1 MKRNLPLIIIGAV
14 LVLAFGAAVVLYK
27 SMKPTTVTSTTGPNA
42 NTPAATPG
50 ADPPRATGGANAPVT
65 IEEFGDFEC
74 PPCGLLHPELVKIEK
89 EFGDKLRIVFREYP
103 LAQLH
108 KYAYDAA
115 RAAEAA
121 GMQNKF
127 WEMHDLLYEK
137 KDEWSLAPDPRTLF
151 VDYAQVLG
159 LDGERFSRDMVGD
172 LASMRVAL
180 DMRRG
185 KSLGVLGTPTL
196 FINGRKMDPAE
207 MTADGL
213 RLAINNAL
221 KEKGQ

>member
-1 MKRNLPLIIIGAV
+1 
-14 LVLAFGAAVVLYK
+14 
-27 SMKPTTVTSTTGPNA
+27 
-42 NTPAATPG
+42 
-50 ADPPRATGGANAPVT
+50 VT

-74 PPCGLLHPELVKIEK
+74 PPCGLLHPELIKIER
-89 EFGDKLRIVFREYP
+89 EFGDRLRIIFREFP
-103 LAQLH
+103 LTQMH
-108 KYAYDAA
+108 KTAYDAA

-137 KDEWSLAPDPRTLF
+137 KDEWSLAPDPRALF
-151 VDYAQVLG
+151 VEYAKVLG
-159 LDGERFSRDMVGD
+159 MDGERFSRDMVGD
-172 LASMRVAL
+172 LASMRVGL

-185 KSLGVLGTPTL
+185 KSMGVSGTPTL
-196 FINGRKMDPAE
+196 FINGRKMEANE

-213 RLAINNAL
+213 RRAIYVAL